1 MNILDP
7 IAEILG
13 QFLYFIYNTMAFGNY
28 GVAILIFTL
37 ITKLA
42 LLPLNIKQYR
52 STAKMQEIQPLIN
65 DIQRKYKNDKEKLN
79 QELMKVYQEN
89 NVNPASGCFPMLV
102 QLPIILSLYWV
113 IIQPLKFMLKK
124 TAAQIVVL
132 KDIANVG
139 LMASASEIN
148 VLRFF
153 SNNQHLFNSEG
164 NIVFQAVKSLKQA
177 GNFIVTQAG
186 EIADQAGNIV
196 LKIGDVLLNK
206 SELINFNFLGLD
218 LSEKPTYDFK
228 LLFSPETAGTY
239 LPLLLLPILGVI
251 TTYISTKMSTPQ
263 VPETKGKNK
272 QSSSGSM
279 PNSMLYV
286 GPIMTLFFSFQL
298 PAGVILY
305 WIAGY
310 VFQIFQQ
317 LYINKYVIGKKEVK

>member
-7 IAEILG
+7 IAGLLG
-13 QFLYFIYNTMAFGNY
+13 QFLYFIYHTMAFGNY

-37 ITKLA
+37 FTKLA
-42 LLPLNIKQYR
+42 LLPLNVKQYR

-65 DIQRKYKNDKEKLN
+65 EIQRKYKNDKEKLN

-89 NVNPASGCFPMLV
+89 NVNPASGCLPMLI

-113 IIQPLKFMLKK
+113 IVQPLKFMLRK
-124 TAAQIVVL
+124 TAAQIIAL
-132 KDIANVG
+132 KDIANVS
-139 LMASASEIN
+139 LTAYASEID
-148 VLRFF
+148 VLKFF
-153 SNNQHLFNSEG
+153 SENQHLFNSEG
-164 NIVFQAVKSLKQA
+164 NIVFQAIKSLKQV

-186 EIADQAGNIV
+186 ELADQAGNIV
-196 LKIGDVLLNK
+196 LKTGDILLRK

-218 LSEKPTYDFK
+218 LSEKPTYNFK

-251 TTYISTKMSTPQ
+251 TTYISAKMSTPKA
-263 VPETKGKNK
+263 PETKGKGK
-272 QSSSGSM
+272 QSTAPSV
-279 PNSMLYV
+279 NSMLYV
-286 GPIMTLFFSFQL
+286 APIMTLFFSFQL
-298 PAGVILY
+298 PAGVVLY

-317 LYINKYVIGKKEVK
+317 LYINKFVIGKKEVK

>member
-65 DIQRKYKNDKEKLN
+65 EIQRKYKNDKEKLN
-79 QELMKVYQEN
+79 QELMKVYQDN
-89 NVNPASGCFPMLV
+89 NINPASGCFPMLV

-124 TAAQIVVL
+124 TAAQIVAL

-139 LMASASEIN
+139 VMASASEIN

-164 NIVFQAVKSLKQA
+164 NIVFQAIKSLKQA
-177 GNFIVTQAG
+177 GNFVITQTG
-186 EIADQAGNIV
+186 ELADQAGNIV

-206 SELINFNFLGLD
+206 SELINFRFLGLD

-228 LLFSPETAGTY
+228 LLFSPETARIY
-239 LPLLLLPILGVI
+239 LPLLILPILGVI
-251 TTYISTKMSTPQ
+251 TTYISTKMSTPPA
-263 VPETKGKNK
+263 PETKGKNK
-272 QSSSGSM
+272 QSSSAST

-317 LYINKYVIGKKEVK
+317 LYINKYVLGKKEVK